1 MNILVTNDDGY
12 SEGVKALIEVARKI
26 GKVTA
31 IIPNR
36 QRSAVSNA
44 LTLHKPLRI
53 NKLEKDV
60 FELNGTPADAV
71 LFSVYSKEVEK
82 PELVLSGINWGD
94 NASLSSIISSGT
106 LGACWQ
112 AAIEGIPS
120 ISFSMYRTTKNWR
133 DRGAWGDCVKLRKY
147 ASMIIKQLQPKFNSG
162 NFFSVNLPDDL
173 SSPKIIFASKLQK
186 LRYKTN
192 ITKRFDPNG
201 TPYFWVTGSNGTIEK
216 GTELYEIAVNKN
228 ITVNEIPVSN
238 LG

>member
-1 MNILVTNDDGY
+1 
-12 SEGVKALIEVARKI
+12 
-26 GKVTA
+26 
-31 IIPNR
+31 
-36 QRSAVSNA
+36 
-44 LTLHKPLRI
+44 
-53 NKLEKDV
+53 
-60 FELNGTPADAV
+60 
-71 LFSVYSKEVEK
+71 
-82 PELVLSGINWGD
+82 
-94 NASLSSIISSGT
+94 
-106 LGACWQ
+106 
-112 AAIEGIPS
+112 
-120 ISFSMYRTTKNWR
+120 
-133 DRGAWGDCVKLRKY
+133 
-147 ASMIIKQLQPKFNSG
+147 MIIKQLQPKFNSG